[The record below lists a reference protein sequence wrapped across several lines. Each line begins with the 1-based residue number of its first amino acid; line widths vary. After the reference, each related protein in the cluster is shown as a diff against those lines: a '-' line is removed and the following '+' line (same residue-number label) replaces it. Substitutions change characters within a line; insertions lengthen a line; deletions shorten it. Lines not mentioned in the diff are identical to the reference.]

1 MYILPKFIQ
10 SKEKLTIMLVKKLL
24 RSIGLSLLLLGLT
37 QSLFAQKTVS
47 GKVSDSKDGQG
58 LAGVSV
64 VAKGTST
71 GTTTKT
77 DGSFSLSVPD
87 NVNAL
92 LISSVGYASQ
102 EVSIT
107 GVTVVDVLLVATGAS
122 LNEIVVIGYGTSKR
136 RDVTGS
142 ISTVQAKDFNKG
154 VITSPD
160 QLLQSKVPG
169 LEITQNSGQ
178 PGAATTV
185 KIRGNNSIRGGNNP
199 IYVVDGVILDGRTAR
214 PSLNLGGFGPT
225 PESNPLIYINPN
237 DIASIDVL
245 KDASSSAIYGSRG
258 ANGVI
263 VITTK
268 RGSSGPTK
276 LEFATSFGVFAGYMK
291 KYEVLDAG
299 QFRNGLSKY
308 SVPNAST
315 LDGGQN
321 IDAQDEIVNKNMSQN
336 YSIALSGG
344 NETGKFRVS
353 FLGSQTQGF
362 IRKTSLDRF
371 LGNFGGQYKF
381 LNKRLTIDFDLIAGH
396 TREDIGAVVNQVGSQ
411 GDLISSVL
419 QWNPTQPFKDGSGHF
434 IFPANGSG
442 NPLALTDGITDV
454 ANVNT
459 YLGNISATFRLAKGL
474 DYKFLYAINH
484 GAGYRN
490 TNEYGWLQGYSGLS
504 GNGIGAITNS
514 VLTSQ
519 TFTHTLNFVTDL
531 TQKLNLNATAGFEYW
546 KSDYS
551 TSSFSASGFNTN
563 LTQDNLIDIPYTAM
577 LQDGR
582 SQNLPITFVDPTTE
596 LQSYFVRA
604 ILNYNNKFFLTGTFR
619 ADGSSRFGENNKY
632 GYFPSIAGKWLISN
646 EDFMKKGGIFSSL
659 ALRASWGK
667 TGNQEFPSGA
677 SQEQFGFTAY
687 NTASQVNVANPDLK
701 WETTTSYDIGVDYS
715 LLNGRIYGALD
726 YYDKTTTDILFQSVA
741 IQPAPAS
748 TYWINIPG
756 HLKNTGFEFAIGAT
770 IIQKNDFTLDATFNI
785 ANNKNKLTEF
795 FAPGTKTPLVIMT
808 GTIDGQGVSGTLSQI
823 ITNDQ
828 PVNEFYLKPFKGF
841 DANGNQQIGGA
852 DEIYFAGDPN
862 PHTIYGGTVN
872 IAYKKFNFNLNAGG
886 AGGYL
891 IYNNTR
897 TSVTNISG
905 IVQGRNIDQA
915 AFESAEKPSSGVGA
929 SDRFLENGNYFKLRN
944 ATISYSIG
952 DAGRYVKN
960 LSVFVSGTNLFVS
973 SKFTGFDPEVNIDKN
988 NGGYPSRSIEYIP
1001 YPTPRTIT
1009 FGLNFSL

>member
-1 MYILPKFIQ
+1 
-10 SKEKLTIMLVKKLL
+10 MLVKQLL
-24 RSIGLSLLLLGLT
+24 RSIGLSVLLLSLT

-47 GKVSDSKDGQG
+47 GKVSDSKDGG
-58 LAGVSV
+58 PLGGVSV

-71 GTTTKT
+71 GTSTKV
-77 DGSFSLSVPD
+77 DGTFSLSVPD
-87 NVNAL
+87 NVTTL
-92 LISSVGYASQ
+92 LVSSVGYATQ
-102 EVSIT
+102 EVSVT
-107 GVTVVDVLLVATGAS
+107 GLTTVDVLLVATGAS

-142 ISTVQAKDFNKG
+142 IATVQAKDFNKG

-199 IYVVDGVILDGRTAR
+199 IYVIDGVILDGRTAR
-214 PSLNLGGFGPT
+214 PSLTLGGFGPT

-237 DIASIDVL
+237 DIVSIDVL

-268 RGSSGPTK
+268 KGGSGPTK
-276 LEFATSFGVFAGYMK
+276 VEFGASWGAFAGYMK
-291 KYEVLDAG
+291 KYEILDAG
-299 QFRNGLSKY
+299 QFRSGLSKY
-308 SVPNAST
+308 NAPNAST

-321 IDAQDEIVNKNMSQN
+321 IDAQKEITQNNWSQN
-336 YSIALSGG
+336 YSLALSGG
-344 NETGKFRVS
+344 NESGKFRAS
-353 FLGSQTQGF
+353 FLASQTQGF
-362 IRKTSLDRF
+362 IKNTSLNRF

-396 TREDIGAVVNQVGSQ
+396 TTENIGAVVNQVGSQ

-419 QWNPTQPFKDGSGHF
+419 QWNPTQPFKDPATGF
-434 IFPANGSG
+434 FVFPKNGSG
-442 NPLALTDGITDV
+442 NPLALTEGITDV

-459 YLGNISATFRLAKGL
+459 YLGNISATLRLFKGL
-474 DYKFLYAINH
+474 DYKFLYAVNH
-484 GAGYRN
+484 SAGYRN
-490 TNEYGWLQGYSGLS
+490 TNEYGWLEGYSGLS
-504 GNGIGAITNS
+504 GNGIGAISNAQ
-514 VLTSQ
+514 LTSQ
-519 TFTHTLNFVTDL
+519 TFTHTLNYVADL
-531 TQKLNLNATAGFEYW
+531 TSKLNLNATAGFEYW
-546 KSDYS
+546 KSDFAN
-551 TSSFSASGFNTN
+551 SSFSANGFNTN
-563 LTQDNLIDIPYTAM
+563 LTQGNIIDIPYTAM
-577 LQDGR
+577 LQNGR
-582 SQNLPITFVDPTTE
+582 TQNLPSTYVDPTTE

-604 ILNYNNKFFLTGTFR
+604 ILNYNNRFFLTGTFR
-619 ADGSSRFGENNKY
+619 SDGSSRFGENNKY

-646 EDFMKKGGIFSSL
+646 EEFMKKGGLITSL
-659 ALRASWGK
+659 ALRASWGQ

-677 SQEQFGFTAY
+677 SQEQFGFNAY
-687 NTASQVNVANPDLK
+687 NNASQSNVANPDLK
-701 WETTTSYDIGVDYS
+701 WETTTSYDFGVDYS
-715 LLNGRIYGALD
+715 LLNGRIYGAFD

-756 HLKNTGFEFAIGAT
+756 HLKNTGFEFAVGAT
-770 IIQKNDFTLDATFNI
+770 IIQKTDFTLDATFNI

-795 FAPGTKTPLVIMT
+795 FAPGTKTPLVILT

-841 DANGNQQIGGA
+841 DAGGNQQIGGA

-862 PHTIYGGTVN
+862 PSTIWGATVT
-872 IAYKKFNFNLNAGG
+872 AAFKKLTLTLNGGG
-886 AGGYL
+886 AGGYV

-905 IVQGRNIDQA
+905 IIQGRNIDKA
-915 AFESAEKPSSGVGA
+915 AFDSDEKPSSGVGA
-929 SDRFLENGNYFKLRN
+929 SDRFLESGNYFKMRN
-944 ATISYSIG
+944 ATISYNIG
-952 DAGRYVKN
+952 EAGKYVKN

-973 SKFTGFDPEVNIDKN
+973 TKFTGFDPEVNIDKN
-988 NGGYPSRSIEYIP
+988 NAGYPSRSIEYIP

-1009 FGLNFSL
+1009 FGLNFTL